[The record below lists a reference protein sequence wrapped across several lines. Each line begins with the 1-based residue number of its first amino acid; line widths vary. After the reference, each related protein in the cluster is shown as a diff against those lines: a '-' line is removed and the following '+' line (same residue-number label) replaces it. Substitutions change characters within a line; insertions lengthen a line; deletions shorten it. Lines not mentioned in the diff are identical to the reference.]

1 MWFLLSPGSQAVTG
15 IPEAYLCL
23 EPSAKAGRVEGVYSK
38 KEPLKSI
45 VVSSVG
51 MTK

>member
-1 MWFLLSPGSQAVTG
+1 MTG

-38 KEPLKSI
+38 EEPLKST
-45 VVSSVG
+45 VVSLVG
-51 MTK
+51 RTK